1 MKKKRLARLR
11 WVDGA
16 STLGCLGGDQGLL
29 VLRPSQSLR
38 RDDIHDTAAAS
49 LSLPHVDGWCGG
61 GVRKRGKDGR
71 ECTAHVCSRMA
82 SLADI
87 TGLQDFTWK
96 KLQGLM
102 LFSVFVLE
110 FFGIPP
116 FYPISS
122 ERPWAALTVTL
133 QSKNARNR
141 RPELAAN
148 LSHLFAPPSNR
159 ARLCPDLGRSA
170 TFPQRGNRREL
181 RPPLVAVERQ
191 VVGADS
197 AIAAANPETPPRWD
211 ETKQHAAAA
220 QHERSFT
227 NMPTLAGA
235 EQPSQPTHPLRRHQN
250 I

>member
-1 MKKKRLARLR
+1 MTQPRHLCHCPM
-11 WVDGA
+11 WME
-16 STLGCLGGDQGLL
+16 
-29 VLRPSQSLR
+29 
-38 RDDIHDTAAAS
+38 
-49 LSLPHVDGWCGG
+49 WCGG

-82 SLADI
+82 SLAEYHRFA
-87 TGLQDFTWK
+87 GLHMEETPGSHAVQCF
-96 KLQGLM
+96 G
-102 LFSVFVLE
+102 
-110 FFGIPP
+110 FGILRHPT

-122 ERPWAALTVTL
+122 ESPWAALTVTL

-148 LSHLFAPPSNR
+148 LSHLFSPPSNR

-170 TFPQRGNRREL
+170 TFPQRDNRREL

-211 ETKQHAAAA
+211 ETQAACSRGSTRTFVYKYANTCGSRISQTNQH
-220 QHERSFT
+220 
-227 NMPTLAGA
+227 N
-235 EQPSQPTHPLRRHQN
+235 PLGRHQN